1 MSIQMLEAIVV
12 SDQHLDP
19 KDVVAYVDGVAR
31 PSERVRI
38 ESHLVTCAECRDEV
52 ADAGRIIATL
62 PRPRSARRTV
72 IITAAAIA
80 ATLLVFLW
88 PGADRDLTPRRHR
101 ESPITTTI
109 APTIITPI
117 GAVES
122 ADRFVWSS
130 VPHAGSYEVRVFDPD
145 GSVIWQGQTRDTVLT
160 PPPTTG
166 MRANRSYYWKVEAHI
181 GFERSTSTE
190 LVEFSIRPQSRQ

>member
-1 MSIQMLEAIVV
+1 MSIQVVEAIAV

-19 KDVVAYVDGVAR
+19 KDVVAYVDGVAP

-38 ESHLVTCAECRDEV
+38 ESHLATCAECRDEV

-62 PRPRSARRTV
+62 PRPRSARRIVTV
-72 IITAAAIA
+72 SAAAIA

-88 PGADRDLTPRRHR
+88 PRAAPDLTARHR
-101 ESPITTTI
+101 ESPVTTTI
-109 APTIITPI
+109 APTVVMPI

-130 VPHAGSYEVRVFDPD
+130 VPHAGFYEFRVFDPD
-145 GSVIWQGQTRDTVLT
+145 GSVVWEGQTRDTVLA
-160 PPPTTG
+160 PPPTIG
-166 MRANRSYYWKVEAHI
+166 LRAGHSYYWKVEAHTGI
-181 GFERSTSTE
+181 DRSTSTQ
-190 LVEFSIRPQSRQ
+190 LVEFSIRAERRQ

>member
-19 KDVVAYVDGVAR
+19 KDVVAYVDGIAP
-31 PSERVRI
+31 PSERARI

-72 IITAAAIA
+72 IVSAAAIA

-88 PGADRDLTPRRHR
+88 PGADSDLTTRRHR
-101 ESPITTTI
+101 ESPVTTTI
-109 APTIITPI
+109 APTIVTPI

-130 VPHAGSYEVRVFDPD
+130 VPHAGFYELRIFDPD

-160 PPPTTG
+160 TPSTVGLRTS
-166 MRANRSYYWKVEAHI
+166 RLYYWKVEAHTGI
-181 GFERSTSTE
+181 ERSTSTE
-190 LVEFSIRPQSRQ
+190 LVEFSIRPQPRQ